1 VAVTDSLSSRATVQ
15 ETDRRD
21 KPPQPEEVAPHFPAL
36 DVVDLLGFGG
46 MGMVYKARQKSLDRF
61 VALKILK
68 PAAASDAAFAERFH
82 REARALAK
90 LHHPNIVGIH
100 DSGES
105 GGLYYFIMEYVD
117 GANLRRLMD
126 RGRLDSKQGL
136 EIIRSVC
143 DALQYA
149 HDEGIAHRDIKPENI
164 LIDVKGRVKIAD
176 FGLAKILSQSRTSE
190 LGLTSPAHIMGTM
203 HYMAP
208 EQIETPMNVD
218 HRADIYALGVI
229 FYELLTGELP
239 IGRFPMP
246 SEKSPG
252 CDLRLDSV
260 VLRALEKDPQRRYQ
274 RISEV
279 RGEVDRLS
287 QPPAVGA
294 AGSGAQAGAF
304 SGGAS
309 GGVSKGASIGAS
321 IGAQVEDLARA
332 MSQERQVWLGY
343 VLWCACGLGFFGIH
357 RIYAGKYISGVV
369 WLLTL
374 GLLFVGQFVDLFL
387 IPEMIH
393 RANWKTVMK
402 RQSRAAAS
410 SRGLGS
416 GGGGSRA

>member
-1 VAVTDSLSSRATVQ
+1 VDVTNSLSSRATVQ

-21 KPPQPEEVAPHFPAL
+21 KPPQPEEIASHFPSL

-46 MGMVYKARQKSLDRF
+46 MGMVYKARQRSLDRF

-100 DSGES
+100 DSGDS

-126 RGRLDSKQGL
+126 RGRLDPKQGL

-176 FGLAKILSQSRTSE
+176 FGLAKILSQTRTSE

-252 CDLRLDSV
+252 SDVRLDSV
-260 VLRALEKDPQRRYQ
+260 VLRALEKDPGKRYQ

-287 QPPAVGA
+287 QPAAVGA
-294 AGSGAQAGAF
+294 GGSGVRSGAL
-304 SGGAS
+304 SG
-309 GGVSKGASIGAS
+309 GASIGAS

-343 VLWCACGLGFFGIH
+343 VLWCACAVGFFGIH
-357 RIYAGKYISGVV
+357 RFYAGRYISGVV
-369 WLLTL
+369 WLLTF

-393 RANWKTVMK
+393 RANWETVMK

-410 SRGLGS
+410 SQGAVGGEAGNSHDGLVG
-416 GGGGSRA
+416 R